1 MAAKEALLFVWSA
14 MNFRIFFSL
23 HSTSVYSVW
32 IEFDSWAH
40 DAHTLLLLSAQQQ
53 KNWCHVNYQN
63 KNPWKKIGNEKRW
76 RILKPG
82 TMGKKW
88 QIQHNFLQFEFCCCM
103 EKKLL
108 SLWICSCFFFWVME
122 KYLPSKPGQIEY
134 LIFFHW

>member
-76 RILKPG
+76 WILKPG
-82 TMGKKW
+82 TMGKNGKFNT
-88 QIQHNFLQFEFCCCM
+88 IFYNSNFAVVWKKNCCHYEFARV
-103 EKKLL
+103 
-108 SLWICSCFFFWVME
+108 FFCWVLE